1 MAGEGVLSASSLQ
14 AQPSRLSGTS
24 ASAPHVTGLVAL
36 ILEYSTKF
44 GTGKIGADLIRDKL
58 ILSGNNALKFN
69 RHQEADD
76 NIKVKQRDVWSDVIG
91 GGKVD
96 FAATMNKLFP

>member
-1 MAGEGVLSASSLQ
+1 MAGEGVLSASSLR
-14 AQPSRLSGTS
+14 AQPTRISGTS

-44 GTGKIGADLIRDKL
+44 GTGNISADSIRGNLVLGA
-58 ILSGNNALKFN
+58 NTALKYN

-76 NIKVKQRDVWSDVIG
+76 GIKVKQRHLWTDLIG

-96 FAATMNKLFP
+96 FTATVNKLFP